1 MDIQAPKPVSSVPS
15 SPAAREVPVQEAP
28 RVSAPPS
35 PPKPEVKVEPPPVRD
50 VAHTVRVVA
59 EQLREYLKSSERDL
73 EFSVDSAAD
82 TTVITVRDANGEVIR
97 QIPNEEALRLMR
109 RLNAESGTFIDET
122 A

>member
-1 MDIQAPKPVSSVPS
+1 MDIQATKPVSSVPA
-15 SPAAREVPVQEAP
+15 SPAAKEIADQGAP

-35 PPKPEVKVEPPPVRD
+35 PKPEVKVQPVPVRD
-50 VAHTVRVVA
+50 LAHTVKVVA

-73 EFSVDSAAD
+73 EFSVDTGAD
-82 TTVITVRDANGEVIR
+82 TTVITVRDASGEVIR

-109 RLNAESGTFIDET
+109 RLNAESGTFINVT